1 MNLTYSDTGSGA
13 PIVLLHAF
21 PLNSAMWVPQVAELS
36 QSMRVIIPD
45 LRGFGTS
52 QLNTP
57 PATLD
62 TYALDI
68 ITLLNRLGLEQVTI
82 AGLSMGGY
90 VAFAMLR
97 HAPQRIARLIL
108 ADTRAGADSAEAK
121 QGREANAILA
131 EQQGVLAVGNAMLPR
146 LVAASASEALREQ
159 IRTIMSY
166 NSAAGV
172 AAALRSMA
180 ARPDSSETIA
190 AITVPTLIIVGSE
203 DVLTPPSEAEA
214 MQHLI
219 PHSHLV
225 VIPGAGHLAN
235 LEAPEAFNQAILD
248 FVATT

>member
-1 MNLTYSDTGSGA
+1 
-13 PIVLLHAF
+13 
-21 PLNSAMWVPQVAELS
+21 VAELS

-45 LRGFGTS
+45 LRGFGAS
-52 QLNTP
+52 PLDTP
-57 PATLD
+57 PAMLD
-62 TYALDI
+62 TYALDLI
-68 ITLLNRLGLEQVTI
+68 ELFDQLGLEQVAI

-90 VAFAMLR
+90 VAFALLR

-121 QGREANAILA
+121 QERETNAALV
-131 EQQGVLAVGNAMLPR
+131 EQQGVLAIGNAMLPR

-166 NSAAGV
+166 NSPAGV

-190 AITVPTLIIVGSE
+190 AIRVPTLIIVGSE
-203 DVLTPPSEAEA
+203 DALTPPSEAEA
-214 MQHLI
+214 MQRQI
-219 PHSHLV
+219 PQSHLV

-248 FVATT
+248 FVTIT